1 MEVVYN
7 DPKTGIFSVAAPAGS
22 TEKKKKLVIECGTV
36 SQSTIWK
43 VFDTAKAKDMSFAD
57 APVSGGPMGSQA
69 GTLSFM
75 VGCEERLFPEIR
87 ALLLHMGKESGI
99 VRCGEVGAGSAFKII
114 NNYISILSVLTVS
127 EALNIAAKMNLD
139 MKLLVDVIN
148 SGSGR
153 CWVTDTNNPV
163 PGIHPNAPASHGYA
177 GGFRIELAEKVLSL
191 GKELA
196 AMAGARTNLDKT
208 ALASLAEAAGDPRY
222 AGKDARVVYKWLN
235 EQ

>member
-1 MEVVYN
+1 
-7 DPKTGIFSVAAPAGS
+7 
-22 TEKKKKLVIECGTV
+22 
-36 SQSTIWK
+36 
-43 VFDTAKAKDMSFAD
+43 
-57 APVSGGPMGSQA
+57 MGSEA

-75 VGCEERLFPEIR
+75 VGCEERLFPEIK

-99 VRCGEVGAGSAFKII
+99 LRCGEVGTGSAFKII

-127 EALNIAAKMNLD
+127 EALNIGVKMNLD

-163 PGIHPNAPASHGYA
+163 PGIHPNAPASQGYA
-177 GGFRIELAEKVLSL
+177 GGFRVELAEKVLSL

-196 AMAGARTNLDKT
+196 AIVGARTNLDKT
-208 ALASLAEAAGDPRY
+208 ALASLAEAASDPRY